1 MKSRRDLLLGMVAG
15 AVGAGLLSSRAYAW
29 YVEEMTPEQA
39 AAFAAGACR
48 VTSGTAPKDHAA
60 LIAATRQ
67 TLMQRIANG
76 ALAAGSSEKV
86 GCPLCGCTFT
96 VTADGAR

>member
-1 MKSRRDLLLGMVAG
+1 MKSRRELLLGMVAG

-39 AAFAAGACR
+39 AAFSAGACR
-48 VTSGTAPKDHAA
+48 VISGTAPKDHAA
-60 LIAATRQ
+60 LIADARQ

>member
-1 MKSRRDLLLGMVAG
+1 MKSRREVLLGMVAG

-29 YVEEMTPEQA
+29 YVEDMTPEQA
-39 AAFAAGACR
+39 AAFSAGACR
-48 VTSGTAPKDHAA
+48 VTSGTAPADHAA
-60 LIAATRQ
+60 LIANARQ
-67 TLMQRIANG
+67 ALLQRIANG
-76 ALAAGSSEKV
+76 ALPVGSSEQV